1 MTAFLNSQFSDLSSQ
16 LSTIQSCVSS
26 FGLVSQVIVFYLFFS
41 ILSSQF
47 FTLNYLFFILLSSI
61 FYLPSFIF
69 FLLVYIIFLQFL
81 YAFLTKF
88 FTKQSLIVKKVKRL
102 PIFLWIIFTFNW
114 QSYKKK
120 EQTPWV
126 KIIKWLNLIMMIHMK
141 L

>member
-47 FTLNYLFFILLSSI
+47 FTLNSLFFILLSSIFYLLSPISYLLSSIFYLLSSI

-102 PIFLWIIFTFNW
+102 PIFL
-114 QSYKKK
+114 
-120 EQTPWV
+120 
-126 KIIKWLNLIMMIHMK
+126 
-141 L
+141 